1 MTSSPTN
8 HFLTGRLG
16 PTYAK
21 TALPIIFVMGMN
33 GCLTVADA
41 LFLGHFVGPEAL
53 AAVTLM
59 FPAYM
64 LVVALATLV
73 ASGMSSRLARH
84 LGAGDVPAAQE
95 DYAGAHGLALAVA
108 VALMVAFVLWGDA
121 VTQAAAGG
129 DATLAAMGH
138 TYLRIT
144 VGCTPLLFVLS
155 VNSDALR
162 NEGRAGLMA
171 LMSLVVSLS
180 NIAFNYLLIA
190 KVELGVAG
198 SALGTALAQAL
209 ALALILGFRLRGNTV
224 LRPAVLWQQSL
235 IAGWGRMLAL
245 GAPQSLNF
253 IGIALGSAAIMAALQ
268 WVEAPDYAKT
278 LTAYG
283 VITRLLT
290 FTFLPLLGLSH
301 AMQSITG
308 NLYGAGERL
317 RARQS
322 LRLAIWIALIYC
334 AVTQATLSFGAA
346 QIASWFVADPGVI
359 AQVARILPI
368 LGGLFVLAGPLM
380 MVAMHFQAIG
390 DAARAAL
397 LGLAKPYLFSIPL
410 TFVLAAYFGETG
422 IWLAAPLAEAA
433 LLLLTLSVLIDLR
446 RRHGRR
452 RYAAPTRA
460 SEGNS

>member
-1 MTSSPTN
+1 MSTPPEN
-8 HFLTGRLG
+8 QFLTDRLG
-16 PTYAK
+16 TVYAR

-84 LGAGDVPAAQE
+84 LGAGDTALAQG
-95 DYAGAHGLALAVA
+95 DYAGAHGLALAVS
-108 VALMVAFVLWGDA
+108 VVLMVAFVLLGDA
-121 VTQAAAGG
+121 VTQIAAGG
-129 DATLAAMGH
+129 RAELAAMGH

-180 NIAFNYLLIA
+180 NILFNYLLIA
-190 KVELGVAG
+190 EAGLGVAG

-209 ALALILGFRLRGNTV
+209 ALSLILLFRLRGETR
-224 LRPAVLWQQSL
+224 LRPAVLWQRSL
-235 IAGWGRMLAL
+235 LSGWGRMLAL

-253 IGIALGSAAIMAALQ
+253 IGLALGAAAIMTALQ
-268 WVEAPDYAKT
+268 WVKTPEYAQT
-278 LTAYG
+278 IAAYG

-308 NLYGAGERL
+308 NLYGAGAAPRV
-317 RARQS
+317 RQS
-322 LRLAIWIALIYC
+322 LRLAIGLALIYC
-334 AVTQATLSFGAA
+334 ATMQAGLSLGAA
-346 QIASWFVADPGVI
+346 WLAGWFVADPGVI
-359 AQVARILPI
+359 AEVARILPV
-368 LGGLFVLAGPLM
+368 LGGLFTLAGPLM

-390 DAARAAL
+390 DAPRAAL
-397 LGLAKPYLFSIPL
+397 LGLAKPYLFAIPL
-410 TFVLAAYFGETG
+410 TFLLAARIGEAG
-422 IWLAAPLAEAA
+422 IWLAAPLAEA
-433 LLLLTLSVLIDLR
+433 LLLGLTLVVLWHLR
-446 RRHGRR
+446 RSASGTSPRRPRAEGRI
-452 RYAAPTRA
+452 
-460 SEGNS
+460 

>member
-1 MTSSPTN
+1 MSTSPPN
-8 HFLTGRLG
+8 RFLTARLG
-16 PTYAK
+16 PVYAK

-33 GCLTVADA
+33 GFLTVADA

-59 FPAYM
+59 FPGYM

-84 LGAGDVPAAQE
+84 LGAGDTEAAQA
-95 DYAGAHGLALAVA
+95 DFAAAHGLALSVAVGLMAAFALWGSAVA
-108 VALMVAFVLWGDA
+108 H
-121 VTQAAAGG
+121 AAAGG
-129 DATLAAMGH
+129 DRLLADMGH

-190 KVELGVAG
+190 QAGLGVAG
-198 SALGTALAQAL
+198 SALGTALAQVL
-209 ALALILGFRLRGNTV
+209 ALSLIVAFRLRGDTV
-224 LRPAVLWQQSL
+224 LRPSCLWRQSL
-235 IAGWGRMLAL
+235 WGGWGRMLAL

-253 IGIALGSAAIMAALQ
+253 IGIALGSAVIMFALQ
-268 WVEAPDYAKT
+268 WVDVSDYAT
-278 LTAYG
+278 TVSAYG

-308 NLYGAGERL
+308 NLYGAGQIL
-317 RARQS
+317 RVGQS
-322 LRLAIWIALIYC
+322 LRFAVVSALIYC
-334 AVTQATLSFGAA
+334 AVMQAGLTWGAA
-346 QIASWFVADPGVI
+346 WIAAWFVDDQGVI
-359 AQVARILPI
+359 EDVARILPI
-368 LGGLFVLAGPLM
+368 LGALFVLAGPLM

-390 DAARAAL
+390 DAPRAAL
-397 LGLAKPYLFSIPL
+397 LGLSKPYLFSIPL
-410 TFVLAAYFGETG
+410 TFVLAALCGEPG
-422 IWLAAPLAEAA
+422 IWLAAPVAEAG
-433 LLLLTLSVLIDLR
+433 LLVLTGLVLLDLR
-446 RRHGRR
+446 RRRDQVTPNVQERR
-452 RYAAPTRA
+452 A
-460 SEGNS
+460 

>member
-16 PTYAK
+16 PIYAK

-84 LGAGDVPAAQE
+84 LGADETAAAQA
-95 DYAGAHGLALAVA
+95 DYAGAHGLALAVS
-108 VALMVAFVLWGDA
+108 VALMLAFVLCGNA

-129 DATLAAMGH
+129 DAALAAMGH

-190 KVELGVAG
+190 EAGLGVAG

-209 ALALILGFRLRGNTV
+209 ALALILVFRLRGQSV
-224 LRPAVLWQQSL
+224 LTPAVLRQQSL
-235 IAGWGRMLAL
+235 LAGWGRMLAL

-253 IGIALGSAAIMAALQ
+253 IGIALGAAAIMAALQ
-268 WVEAPDYAKT
+268 WVETPDYAQIV
-278 LTAYG
+278 TAYG

-290 FTFLPLLGLSH
+290 FSFLPLLGLSY

-308 NLYGAGERL
+308 NLYGAGAHGRV
-317 RARQS
+317 RQS
-322 LRLAIWIALIYC
+322 LRLACMMALLYC
-334 AVTQATLSFGAA
+334 ATMQATLSLGAA
-346 QIASWFVADPGVI
+346 HIAGWFVTDPGVI

-368 LGGLFVLAGPLM
+368 LGGLFTLAGPLM

-410 TFVLAAYFGETG
+410 TFVLAAHWGELG
-422 IWLAAPLAEAA
+422 IWLAAPMGEAA
-433 LLLLTLSVLIDLR
+433 LLLLTLLVVLDLR
-446 RRHGRR
+446 RRGRVLPINQ
-452 RYAAPTRA
+452 AP
-460 SEGNS
+460 EGTP